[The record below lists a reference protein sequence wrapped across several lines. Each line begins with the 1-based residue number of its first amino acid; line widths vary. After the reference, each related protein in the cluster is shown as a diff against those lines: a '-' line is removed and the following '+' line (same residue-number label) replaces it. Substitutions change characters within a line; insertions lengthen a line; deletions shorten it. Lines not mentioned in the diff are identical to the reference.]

1 MARRNSTNGVLFDKI
16 ILLDRTQK
24 LLWFEISK
32 MMVAVLE
39 NKLFIIIFGAL
50 SFPTNF
56 CLLYLL
62 PVEEFILSK
71 LVPMNGPG
79 PQHWYHTASR
89 QHCMNHIRGG
99 SKKEAA
105 DFKRIGYVNKTE
117 KIGGTLTNTNSYRQ
131 NDA

>member
-1 MARRNSTNGVLFDKI
+1 MARRNGTNRVLFDKI
-16 ILLDRTQK
+16 ILLNRTQK

-62 PVEEFILSK
+62 PVEEFIYVQISSHEWPWSTA
-71 LVPMNGPG
+71 LV
-79 PQHWYHTASR
+79 S
-89 QHCMNHIRGG
+89 HCVSTTRYEPYTGWVKKG
-99 SKKEAA
+99 S
-105 DFKRIGYVNKTE
+105 G
-117 KIGGTLTNTNSYRQ
+117 
-131 NDA
+131 